1 MPRPIRLKSETGI
14 YHVMARGN
22 RRKNIFHDDED
33 KNRFINILVQK
44 KKDDK
49 FTLLAFCIMD
59 NHYHLLIREE
69 KESLSSIMK
78 MINSTYAVYY
88 NNKYEGIGHVFQ
100 DRFRSEAI
108 HNDAYLL
115 NVTRYIH
122 NNPKKAGIVL
132 NCKDYPWSSYQNYIY
147 YKKNNELLDVSYILF
162 LYSSDINKAVD
173 NFITFTEEIDTAV
186 YLDDFSEKEEEEKI
200 NMYIKSIVEENK
212 ISKDQLINES
222 KYKSLRNHVIRY
234 IKANTTLQLSKIAI
248 IMGIDKQIIYR
259 VK

>member
-44 KKDDK
+44 KKDDR

-115 NVTRYIH
+115 NVTRYIDR
-122 NNPKKAGIVL
+122 KSTRL
-132 NCKDYPWSSYQNYIY
+132 NSS
-147 YKKNNELLDVSYILF
+147 
-162 LYSSDINKAVD
+162 
-173 NFITFTEEIDTAV
+173 
-186 YLDDFSEKEEEEKI
+186 
-200 NMYIKSIVEENK
+200 
-212 ISKDQLINES
+212 
-222 KYKSLRNHVIRY
+222 H
-234 IKANTTLQLSKIAI
+234 
-248 IMGIDKQIIYR
+248 
-259 VK
+259 